1 MCANK
6 PKKVFYFMEK
16 VNYLYSLKSMTLE
29 ENLRNILYL
38 LIPGKAQLGVFIR
51 NLSSKVKK
59 LG

>member
-29 ENLRNILYL
+29 ENLRNIL
-38 LIPGKAQLGVFIR
+38 I
-51 NLSSKVKK
+51 KK
-59 LG
+59 YIA